1 VAVSCLDAEQPKK
14 ELPVSRFAQESPERQ
29 LPWLPGERFELAL
42 DSHEGA
48 INSSA
53 AGKDTLTVTTRR
65 VIRLGRQGG
74 VRTTAIVP
82 LDRLTAVEVSDV
94 ERDNGRLVN
103 GLVALVIGAALGW
116 VSWAVFAVTL
126 ISLVVGGLP
135 ILVAVFLIS
144 GYVFPDD
151 EGALLLHAN
160 GYTLRQPLLTT
171 ESRRDAYLVAHRL
184 YELMAQVGP
193 IASVSVVAEQAP
205 ENSPIT
211 TPAYLSE
218 QGDGATSSAPTVV
231 GANGAA
237 SNLASVLTSRF
248 ELVVEPTGVTDV
260 AERVARCVAATERAD
275 SYVTRQVIRD
285 PAHQEL
291 SEGDYVWDL
300 EFVAPDRFRVSQTG
314 WASAG
319 EVRERWVSIGR
330 EFYRLAGTW
339 QKPEDPSRFDVE
351 RELNARLTAAKYLDV
366 LRQGFPTDHD
376 LTVSDGKQY
385 LQVRYEPLGRESLA
399 SVLGNPSPP
408 QGVLGAATIWIDC
421 ETDLLTKA
429 EVKITESGDGRQ
441 LLFEQA
447 FAAYDSGLA
456 IEAPETATGP
466 ESIN

>member
-1 VAVSCLDAEQPKK
+1 MYKDLS
-14 ELPVSRFAQESPERQ
+14 VSRFEQESPERQ
-29 LPWLPGERFELAL
+29 IPWLAGERFELAL

-48 INSSA
+48 INAST

-74 VRTTAIVP
+74 VRTTAVVP

-94 ERDNGRLVN
+94 ERDTGRLAN
-103 GLVALVIGAALGW
+103 GMIALVIGAALAW
-116 VSWAVFAVTL
+116 VSWAIFETTMFSLVAGGVPTL
-126 ISLVVGGLP
+126 I
-135 ILVAVFLIS
+135 AVFMIS

-151 EGALLLHAN
+151 DGALLLHAS
-160 GYTLRQPLLTT
+160 GYTLRQPLLSS
-171 ESRRDAYLVAHRL
+171 ESRRDAYLVAHRV
-184 YELMAQVGP
+184 YELMATVVAP
-193 IASVSVVAEQAP
+193 PASAVASVERLQESFDDSAP
-205 ENSPIT
+205 EG
-211 TPAYLSE
+211 L
-218 QGDGATSSAPTVV
+218 GAAT
-231 GANGAA
+231 NGAA
-237 SNLASVLTSRF
+237 SSLAAVLTSRF
-248 ELVVEPTGVTDV
+248 EPAISEPAGVTDIG
-260 AERVARCVAATERAD
+260 ERVERCVAATERTT
-275 SYVTRQVIRD
+275 SYVSRQIIRD
-285 PAHQEL
+285 PANEQL

-314 WASAG
+314 WSSTG

-339 QKPEDPSRFDVE
+339 QKPEDPSRFDIE
-351 RELNARLTAAKYLDV
+351 RQLNAHLTVAKYLNV
-366 LRQGFPTDHD
+366 LRQGYPTGHELD
-376 LTVSDGKQY
+376 VSDGKQF

-429 EVKITESGDGRQ
+429 EVKITESNDGRQ

-447 FAAYDSGLA
+447 FASYDSGPA
-456 IEAPETATGP
+456 IAAPETATGP